1 MPDEKETRPEKPDA
15 KPEAKE
21 DADKKEPRP
30 PRLAKISRAA
40 LIWILLALMSAL
52 AFQFMRESDQRAP
65 HELSLSDLHRQ
76 LENENVLDVT
86 FHGETRLEGELRNTI
101 TVEDREV
108 HEFVTALVPGDAAN
122 LAELLR
128 ARDVEVTAKP
138 QGGSWWG
145 PVLGALP
152 WLLLIGFWIWIIRS
166 MQSGGNRAFQFGRSR
181 AKLIAPDTSQ
191 VTFTDVAG
199 AEEAKQELE
208 EVVEFLKD
216 PPRFSRLGGRL
227 PKGVLLVGP
236 PGTGKTLLARAVAGE
251 AGRPFFQMSGSDFVE
266 MFVGVGASRVRDLF
280 EQGKAHAPCIIFV
293 DEIDAVGRHRGAG
306 LGGGH
311 DEREQTLNALL
322 VEMDG
327 FEANEGVILLA
338 ATNRP
343 DVLDPA
349 LLRPGRF
356 DRQVVVDLPDLQGR
370 EGILRVH
377 AKQLPLEEEVELSLI
392 ARGTPGLSGA
402 DLSNIC
408 NEAALFA
415 ARRGVDRVA
424 MEDFEQAKD
433 KIMLGAERRS
443 MVLNDS
449 ERKLTAY
456 HEAGH
461 AVIAVKVP
469 GLDPVHKVTIV
480 PRGRALGLTA
490 SLPEEDRHS
499 YTRDWMR
506 GQLAMLFGG
515 RVAEE
520 MTFGPEKV
528 TTGAGNDIERATSMA
543 RRMVTRFGMSDRIGL
558 MAVGDS
564 DQEVFLGR
572 ELVQR
577 REVSEHTARQV
588 DEEVK
593 RILDEA
599 HARARSVLEENQG
612 LLDAIAEALLDRET
626 LDGEEI
632 QLLLDGKELP
642 PLISKLDVEQLLL
655 SLPGAEPK
663 AKAKPKRGMNA
674 AEPLPSPG

>member
-1 MPDEKETRPEKPDA
+1 
-15 KPEAKE
+15 
-21 DADKKEPRP
+21 
-30 PRLAKISRAA
+30 
-40 LIWILLALMSAL
+40 MS
-52 AFQFMRESDQRAP
+52 
-65 HELSLSDLHRQ
+65 
-76 LENENVLDVT
+76 
-86 FHGETRLEGELRNTI
+86 
-101 TVEDREV
+101 
-108 HEFVTALVPGDAAN
+108 
-122 LAELLR
+122 
-128 ARDVEVTAKP
+128 
-138 QGGSWWG
+138 
-145 PVLGALP
+145 
-152 WLLLIGFWIWIIRS
+152 
-166 MQSGGNRAFQFGRSR
+166 
-181 AKLIAPDTSQ
+181 
-191 VTFTDVAG
+191 
-199 AEEAKQELE
+199 
-208 EVVEFLKD
+208 
-216 PPRFSRLGGRL
+216 
-227 PKGVLLVGP
+227 
-236 PGTGKTLLARAVAGE
+236 
-251 AGRPFFQMSGSDFVE
+251 
-266 MFVGVGASRVRDLF
+266 
-280 EQGKAHAPCIIFV
+280 
-293 DEIDAVGRHRGAG
+293 
-306 LGGGH
+306 
-311 DEREQTLNALL
+311 
-322 VEMDG
+322 
-327 FEANEGVILLA
+327 
-338 ATNRP
+338 
-343 DVLDPA
+343 
-349 LLRPGRF
+349 
-356 DRQVVVDLPDLQGR
+356 
-370 EGILRVH
+370 
-377 AKQLPLEEEVELSLI
+377 
-392 ARGTPGLSGA
+392 TPGLSGA

-424 MEDFEQAKD
+424 MEDFDQAKD

-520 MTFGPEKV
+520 MVFGPEKV

-599 HARARSVLEENQG
+599 HARARSVLEDNRS

-626 LDGEEI
+626 LDGDEI

-642 PLISKLDVEQLLL
+642 PLAAKLDVEQLLL

-663 AKAKPKRGMNA
+663 PKAKPQAGLNP